1 MANRER
7 RAMKASRADASL
19 GKARVVTAV
28 VLLGSAVALGTA
40 ACGHG
45 GTARSTSTRVATLH
59 LRPTPTQATQV
70 RAAAALG
77 TEEPVGLISADA
89 GRVAYTVGP
98 AAADCEYVSIWSPAK
113 KSIVRVWPR
122 RPAPCGDRAFTESYP
137 IYELAL
143 GGSVVAWSQVDGCGS
158 TGCGSEL
165 LAAVLPRAPQDVAD
179 DDGTDYGPGQWAYFG
194 PLGHGNIFLLPDGLR
209 VELPTGKVRRCEPQG
224 DGYASV
230 AGGLLAVYRGANIA
244 VLDDRCTLVRLLRV
258 RTNSVNAAL
267 LDRRRLVVTRSGRLD
282 VYDIASGARVL
293 TGPLPAGYRLT
304 DVSAGIAVLRRGR
317 RILVLRLSDGHSL
330 LLWPER
336 GPVQAEIEAPGLY
349 YSYATPDGRGRL
361 ELVPTAELER
371 QLGQA

>member
-1 MANRER
+1 MANREKVI
-7 RAMKASRADASL
+7 AA
-19 GKARVVTAV
+19 
-28 VLLGSAVALGTA
+28 VLLGSVLAFGAA
-40 ACGHG
+40 ACGQG
-45 GTARSTSTRVATLH
+45 GTP
-59 LRPTPTQATQV
+59 RPTAAPLARFHLGPIPTQATQV
-70 RAAAALG
+70 GAAAAIG
-77 TEEPVGLISADA
+77 TEAPVGLISADS

-98 AAADCEYVSIWSPAK
+98 SAADCEYVSIWSPTK

-143 GGSVVAWSQVDGCGS
+143 GGAVVAWSQVDGCGN

-165 LAAVLPRAPQDVAD
+165 LAAVVPRAPQDVAD
-179 DDGTDYGPGQWAYFG
+179 DDGTDYRSGQWAYFG

-209 VELPTGKVRRCEPQG
+209 VELPTGKVRWCEPQG
-224 DGYASV
+224 DGYASI
-230 AGGLLAVYRGANIA
+230 AGGLIAVSRGANIA
-244 VLDDRCTLVRLLRV
+244 VLDDRCSLVRLLRV

-267 LDRRRLVVTRSGRLD
+267 LDGRRLFVAHSGRLD
-282 VYDIASGARVL
+282 VYDVASGARVL

-304 DVSAGIAVLRRGR
+304 DVSDGIAVLRRGR
-317 RILVLRLSDGHSL
+317 RILVLRLRDGHSL